1 MTYRIHLQNFEGPLD
16 LLLFL
21 IKKNEVDIYDIPMAQ
36 ITHQFMEYLEVI
48 EMLDLDH
55 ASDFILMAATLIRIK
70 AQMLLPKPELED
82 DEEAEDP
89 RQELVQRLLEYQRFK
104 ESAEELRLLENQHR
118 DYFKLANYEFLDDEQ
133 TEEAEPLGK
142 DDVTLYDLMS
152 VFVEVLKRVPPVV
165 EHTVE
170 KIPVTIEDQAKVVL
184 DYLNTENR
192 VLFKDLLLKHVKEKI
207 ILIVTFIAILELVKN
222 KQVALSQ
229 NQPFAEIWI
238 SKEQ

>member
-1 MTYRIHLQNFEGPLD
+1 MKYRIHLQNFDGPLD

-21 IKKNEVDIYDIPMAQ
+21 IKKNEVDIYDIPMAE
-36 ITHQFMEYLEVI
+36 ITQQFMEYLEAI

-70 AQMLLPKPELED
+70 VQMLLPKPEVDD

-104 ESAEELRLLENQHR
+104 ESAAELGELEIEQR
-118 DYFKLANYEFLDDEQ
+118 DFFKLANYDFLDDQ
-133 TEEAEPLGK
+133 KPEEVEPLGK
-142 DDVTLYDLMS
+142 SDVNLYDLMS

-170 KIPVTIEDQAKVVL
+170 RIPVTIEEQAKIIL
-184 DYLNTENR
+184 SFLETQSR
-192 VLFKDLLLKHVKEKI
+192 VLFKDILLKHVTEKI
-207 ILIVTFIAILELVKN
+207 ILIVTFIAVLELVKG
-222 KQVALSQ
+222 KQVALNQ
-229 NQPFAEIWI
+229 NQPFSEIWI
-238 SKEQ
+238 SKE

>member
-1 MTYRIHLQNFEGPLD
+1 MAYRIHLENFDGPLD

-21 IKKNEVDIYDIPMAQ
+21 IRKNEVDIYDIPMAE
-36 ITHQFMEYLEVI
+36 ITQQFMEYLELI

-70 AQMLLPKPELED
+70 AQLLLPKPEID
-82 DEEAEDP
+82 DEEEAEDP

-104 ESAEELRLLENQHR
+104 ESSAELGKYEIEQR
-118 DYFKLANYEFLDDEQ
+118 DYFKLANYQFLDDEQ
-133 TEEAEPLGK
+133 PEEVEPLGK
-142 DDVTLYDLMS
+142 SDVSMYDLMS

-170 KIPVTIEDQAKVVL
+170 RIPVTIEDQAEII
-184 DYLNTENR
+184 LNFLEAQGR

-207 ILIVTFIAILELVKN
+207 ILIVTFIAILELVKG
-222 KQVALSQ
+222 KRVGLSQ

-238 SKEQ
+238 NKEQ